1 MVFIYFDLIIK
12 LLLGFLIIIFYLNYT
27 GKTQVS
33 QMNAIDLI
41 GNFILGGIIGGVIYN
56 PDITMLQY
64 LSSLFIGI
72 AIIGCLN
79 FLVKRTS
86 FFRSFALGKPIRIVD
101 NGKFC
106 LDTLRD
112 KNNKLDIYNIACS
125 LRILGYDSF
134 SNVKFV
140 QVEPNGQLSV
150 RENKKDTSLPGSL
163 VYANQILD
171 LDYLKSL
178 DKDQNWLLSKLKE
191 LDIADLD
198 QVYFIELYNHQIN
211 VIDQKGNLLQT
222 TF

>member
-1 MVFIYFDLIIK
+1 MVYLDLVIK

-56 PDITMLQY
+56 PDITMMQY
-64 LSSLFIGI
+64 LFSLFIGI
-72 AIIGCLN
+72 AIIATLN
-79 FLVKRTS
+79 LLVKRTS
-86 FFRSFALGKPIRIVD
+86 FFRSFALGKPIRVVD

-112 KNNKLDIYNIACS
+112 KKNKLDIYNIATS

-134 SNVKFV
+134 SNVKFI

-150 RENKKDTSLPGSL
+150 RENTAKSSLPGNL
-163 VYANQILD
+163 VYANEILD
-171 LDYLKSL
+171 TQYLEDL
-178 DKDQNWLLSKLKE
+178 GKDQKWLQDKLKKVG
-191 LDIADLD
+191 LDDLKK
-198 QVYFIELYNHQIN
+198 VYFIELFQDKIN
-211 VIDQKGNLLQT
+211 IIDQQGALIQT
-222 TF
+222 EF